1 MLSNRQQ
8 YRHRHAAALDLV
20 EAWIHDEDAD
30 VYNIADHLAR
40 EPQAACYALT
50 RILDAAL
57 LLWAQAADVER
68 GQAFAALR
76 AKVEGDLTA
85 NPHGGW

>member
-1 MLSNRQQ
+1 MPTDWQQ

-30 VYNIADHLAR
+30 VANIADDLAR
-40 EPQAACYALT
+40 EPQAACYALA

-57 LLWAQAADVER
+57 DLWAQAADVDR

-85 NPHGGW
+85 DPPGSW